1 MITCRVA
8 NTTDIEA
15 MLGLL
20 AQLFA
25 IETDFQINPL
35 KQRAGLVLLLNSEQ
49 GQIFVAQD
57 NDNGKVVAMCSVQI
71 LISTAEGGKVG
82 LLEDLIVK
90 TDYRLQGIG
99 QQVLQY
105 AITWAKEHNLKRL
118 QLLADKNNQPAL
130 DFYARQQWQ
139 TTDLI
144 VLRQLL

>member
-57 NDNGKVVAMCSVQI
+57 NDSGNVVAMCSVQI

-139 TTDLI
+139 TTELI
-144 VLRQLL
+144 ALRQLL

>member
-8 NTTDIEA
+8 NTADIEA

-49 GQIFVAQD
+49 GQLFVAQD
-57 NDNGKVVAMCSVQI
+57 NDEVVAMCSIQI

-82 LLEDLIVK
+82 LLEDLIVSR
-90 TDYRLQGIG
+90 DYRHQGIG
-99 QQVLQY
+99 QQVLEY
-105 AITWAKEHNLKRL
+105 AINWAKQHHLKRL
-118 QLLADKNNQPAL
+118 QLLADKHNQPAL
-130 DFYARQQWQ
+130 DFYARQQWY

>member
-8 NTTDIEA
+8 NTADIEA

-49 GQIFVAQD
+49 GQLFVAQD
-57 NDNGKVVAMCSVQI
+57 NDKVVAMCSVQI

-82 LLEDLIVK
+82 LLEDLIVSR
-90 TDYRLQGIG
+90 DYRHQGIG
-99 QQVLQY
+99 QQLLQY
-105 AITWAKEHNLKRL
+105 AINWAKQHHLKRL

-130 DFYARQQWQ
+130 DFYARQQWH